1 MEGEKYK
8 AIAPSFKDGKEGIAE
23 FDVIF
28 KDGKPYA
35 IVGPAFG
42 GAAVELRELL
52 PSRLLK
58 KDADYDYF
66 YMVRLNLDRTDN

>member
-1 MEGEKYK
+1 MEPKKFK
-8 AIAPSFKDGKEGIAE
+8 AIAPSFKDGKEGVAE

-28 KDGKPYA
+28 RDGKPYA

-42 GAAVELRELL
+42 GAAIELRELD
-52 PSRLLK
+52 PSRLLA

-66 YMVRLNLDRTDN
+66 YMIRLNLDKTQN